1 MFTIQGWDLVLAR
14 KGWFTPTPVANSV
27 LLCYRSKDA
36 AQMLRTAA
44 QRGILFEYCLG
55 SLNVCWV
62 PFVVVRIIFK

>member
-44 QRGILFEYCLG
+44 QRGILFEYGLG
-55 SLNVCWV
+55 SL
-62 PFVVVRIIFK
+62 